1 MIRSSP
7 LLWIA
12 LILIALLPTAAGRL
26 LLDIAGGLM
35 LAALVIPI
43 LLTGAGWLGWRYLQS
58 RMVQCEF
65 CGTNIF
71 TDAIQ
76 CPVCGSI
83 LSKDKQKKSASYNE
97 TLPASSATIDITPKD
112 SK

>member
-43 LLTGAGWLGWRYLQS
+43 VLTGAGWLGWRYLQS
-58 RMVQCEF
+58 RMIQCEF
-65 CGTNIF
+65 CGASIF
-71 TDAIQ
+71 TDAVQ

-83 LSKDKQKKSASYNE
+83 LSKDKQSKSSNYNE
-97 TLPASSATIDITPKD
+97 TLPASSATIDITPEE